1 MREQALFFPTRQ
13 EKSRQAVRHPH
24 QTEAGQTEIQDAKP
38 QFKESSMARAQQKLP
53 RLPARSMLQNSQANQ
68 TPHADQVS
76 ALHKAGVSVTRNGV
90 LLLFLPALTC

>member
-1 MREQALFFPTRQ
+1 
-13 EKSRQAVRHPH
+13 
-24 QTEAGQTEIQDAKP
+24 
-38 QFKESSMARAQQKLP
+38 MARAQQKLP
-53 RLPARSMLQNSQANQ
+53 RLPARSTLQNSQANQ